1 MKRPTT
7 ALTQR
12 PTTAQTASVGSS
24 SSKPS
29 APSIAG
35 VVKAKAIASQ
45 LRRPTEKKSSF
56 IEPAKEKEEVVVA
69 KTPVKLRHS
78 MAPAGP
84 KSAEKDELDAVYNT
98 GDPIFASMDIRKKA
112 GNISQAVKDPN
123 SKAGKFFF
131 TLKIKGS

>member
-1 MKRPTT
+1 
-7 ALTQR
+7 
-12 PTTAQTASVGSS
+12 
-24 SSKPS
+24 
-29 APSIAG
+29 